1 MKNVRKTIYLQLIIY
16 MKLLYVLLYIKIS
29 LFLIAIV
36 SCF

>member
-16 MKLLYVLLYIKIS
+16 MKLLYVLLYIKIN